1 MLIAVGTA
9 LLAGCASS
17 GVIPMGSGI
26 YMLSKTSAG
35 CGMASAEGVE
45 AGLYKEAGTFCQKSG
60 KDIEVLDTS
69 GKNGIVM
76 VQCASAEIKFSCVS
90 SLDPTSREFAARQR
104 EALDRISQDKAS
116 QPSETIIVS
125 RPIVMPAPVQTP
137 LPAPMPIYTPQARES
152 TSCISRDVAGSV
164 YTDCH

>member
-1 MLIAVGTA
+1 MKWLVVALCAA

-35 CGMASAEGVE
+35 CGMASADGVK
-45 AGLYKEAGTFCQKSG
+45 AGLYKEAGAFCQKSG
-60 KDIEVLDTS
+60 KDIDVLDTS

-90 SLDPTSREFAARQR
+90 SLDPTSKEFAARQR
-104 EALDRISQDKAS
+104 QALDRIAQDKAS
-116 QPSETIIVS
+116 QPSETIVVS
-125 RPIVMPAPVQTP
+125 RPIVMPAPVQIPMPAP
-137 LPAPMPIYTPQARES
+137 LPQRKTNV
-152 TSCISRDVAGSV
+152 SCVSRTEFNSV
-164 YTDCH
+164 YTDCN